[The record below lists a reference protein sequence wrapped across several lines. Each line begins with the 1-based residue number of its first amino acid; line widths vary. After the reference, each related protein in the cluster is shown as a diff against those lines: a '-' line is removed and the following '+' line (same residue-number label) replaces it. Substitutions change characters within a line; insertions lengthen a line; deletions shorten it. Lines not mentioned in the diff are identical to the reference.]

1 VQATAEAA
9 GTHLTP
15 RLLPP
20 ASQYRMSTARHC
32 HTPAGVAT
40 DVDGKVAAWRSA
52 RRARA
57 RGYDGLPR
65 FIAREIDVCVFDST
79 RLAVSCKKPIK
90 QNVK

>member
-1 VQATAEAA
+1 MQATAEAA

-52 RRARA
+52 R
-57 RGYDGLPR
+57 GDDGLPR
-65 FIAREIDVCVFDST
+65 FIATEIDVCVFDST
-79 RLAVSCKKPIK
+79 RLAVS
-90 QNVK
+90 